1 MKKLLLFPVV
11 SAIAL
16 TGTSEDVIFRGAR
29 IDQSVID
36 SKDQWFKPYFGWAD
50 ARGYT
55 VWSPAAAKLSEGYGY
70 LTLPASWDDA
80 AISSEKSYIVKNNLS
95 VPCAPSGGTMTF
107 DGKRIAFGEYS
118 ETDNH
123 TSNSFDSDTKM
134 GWLTPGSGT
143 VTFANEGAFF
153 VNGGMYNEGL
163 FNPTFAGKITVQ
175 SPESNP
181 FWFYAYSWSNPTFTF
196 NAEIAGA
203 AGTAM
208 RASIASGSN
217 YITYRFNGDMSNY
230 HGRLNLGKGARVYF
244 GNSATNMPGTLRLAG
259 NATLQPAGASNTGDM
274 RFGAL
279 EFTANDSVINL
290 GVTKTA
296 NASLRVDNA
305 VSVPEGETARVD
317 YTLPASQLA
326 FDGDNWRMRVTN
338 EVYRTF
344 SLVDIPASIP
354 SIASVFNLVN
364 TSTYNNYNSDY
375 AKLIVMTCEERV
387 DGDRRRFDVIIPKC
401 TYQKVNA
408 DSGPSPFSAG
418 SGDKWQNRTASDPI
432 DSETAYYIPSDT
444 SSAFPKEDYVCP
456 AARVV
461 LAQSTYLR
469 QYCDLT
475 INGGLVLTAN
485 STYML
490 PVSNQGR
497 ASISLSGNLTFPRL
511 PAWDGYAEASY
522 YGRPAEFRGER
533 IVDIRANI
541 HGDGVVSFKN
551 LQNSWGFA
559 KSNVEYVLSGD
570 NSDFNGRM
578 VVGHEHG
585 GEGYETNIK
594 IGRSENL
601 GGKTVPKLAYKAI
614 EIGTG
619 GRITATNSLDFSV
632 ATHGVYINY
641 RGGIGVANRA
651 DTFKIGTQLTMDGEL
666 VKSGAGTL
674 ALKGALR
681 FTSAESE
688 TPVSGKNILTV
699 SEGAV
704 RGMTTNS
711 VNGLAVKFASG
722 SAIGVAS
729 PLETISDA
737 ERDFGFYNVAGTF
750 DLAGSNGSL
759 NVRVDEAGRY
769 AANGTDLWP
778 DEFSRALCTVSNST
792 AAGLRGKIRLIGKPS
807 RFAMTVVAVPN
818 ADGETTTFRGDFF
831 RSGFVFTFR

>member
-1 MKKLLLFPVV
+1 MKKLLLLPVV

-50 ARGYT
+50 AWGYG
-55 VWSPAAAKLSEGYGY
+55 VWSPAVAKLAEGYGY
-70 LTLPASWDDA
+70 LALPASWDDA
-80 AISSEKSYIVKNNLS
+80 TISSEKSYIVKNNLS

-107 DGKRIAFGEYS
+107 DGKRIVFGEYS

-123 TSNSFDSDTKM
+123 TSSSYASDTKM
-134 GWLTPGSGT
+134 GWLTPGGGT

-181 FWFYAYSWSNPTFTF
+181 FWLHAYSWSNPTFTF
-196 NAEIAGA
+196 NAEIASSV
-203 AGTAM
+203 GTAM

-259 NATLQPAGASNTGDM
+259 NATLQPAGASNTGAM

-279 EFTANDSVINL
+279 EFAANDTVINL

-317 YTLPASQLA
+317 YTLSTSQLA

-338 EVYRTF
+338 EVYRAF

-354 SIASVFNLVN
+354 SFASVFNLVN
-364 TSTYNNYNSDY
+364 TSIYNAQDY
-375 AKLIVMTCEERV
+375 AKLIAMTCEERV
-387 DGDRRRFDVIIPKC
+387 AGDRRRFDVIIPKC

-432 DSETAYYIPSDT
+432 DSVTAYYIPSDT
-444 SSAFPKEDYVCP
+444 SSAFPKEDYICP

-461 LAQSTYLR
+461 LAQGTSLR

-490 PVSNQGR
+490 PVSTLGR

-511 PAWDGYAEASY
+511 PAWDGYEEASY
-522 YGRPAEFRGER
+522 YGHPVVFRGER
-533 IVDIRANI
+533 IVDIRASI

-559 KSNVEYVLSGD
+559 KGNVEYVLSGD

-578 VVGHEHG
+578 IVSHEHG
-585 GEGYETNIK
+585 SEGYETNVK
-594 IGRSENL
+594 IGRPENL

-619 GRITATNSLDFSV
+619 GCITATNSLDFSV
-632 ATHGVYINY
+632 ATHGVYING
-641 RGGIGVANRA
+641 RGGIGVANRI
-651 DTFKIGTQLTMDGEL
+651 DTFKIGTQLTMNGEL

-681 FTSAESE
+681 FTSTESE

-711 VNGLAVKFASG
+711 VNGLAVKLASG

-737 ERDFGFYNVAGTF
+737 ERDFGFYNVAGVLDLTATSGKLNVTIDSS
-750 DLAGSNGSL
+750 DLAN
-759 NVRVDEAGRY
+759 
-769 AANGTDLWP
+769 WP
-778 DEFSRALCTVSNST
+778 ESFSRNLITVPNAVAET
-792 AAGLRGKIRLIGKPS
+792 LKGNIRLVRKPKGY
-807 RFAMTVVAVPN
+807 AMNVVAVPN
-818 ADGETTTFRGDFF
+818 ADGATTTFRGNFYHGGMAIIV
-831 RSGFVFTFR
+831 R